1 MIIDDIEIYRILM
14 YINVLYNIIKNY
26 SNDK

>member
-14 YINVLYNIIKNY
+14 CINVLYNIIKNY